1 MTVSGSNMTYAVEFK
16 KAGTPMLWLYIL
28 TAVAVA
34 VSVSVAVLWGL
45 RKRRGPGSAQ

>member
-1 MTVSGSNMTYAVEFK
+1 VTYAVKFK

-34 VSVSVAVLWGL
+34 VPVSVAVLWGL
-45 RKRRGPGSAQ
+45 KRRRDPE